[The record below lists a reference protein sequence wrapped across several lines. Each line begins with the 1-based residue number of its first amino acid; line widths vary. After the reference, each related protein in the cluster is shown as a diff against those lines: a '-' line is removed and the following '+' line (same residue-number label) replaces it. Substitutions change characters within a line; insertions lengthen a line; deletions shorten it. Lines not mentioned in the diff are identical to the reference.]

1 MSTSLTI
8 PSSLFLTLLIIIGL
22 FFFIR
27 ASVKDRTEARNI
39 ALPLS
44 PPDALEYLVKHF
56 QGRYYQVIQQDPQ
69 TQTIILQGVVAPSW
83 FLCLFLTLLA
93 AIGLFAL
100 ALVLS
105 ITVPAGHNN
114 WYALAILS
122 PLAGLFYWRGAGREE
137 KISIQPQSTESTKT
151 IARVE
156 AHRDELRILEESLSQ
171 INPGE

>member
-39 ALPLS
+39 VLPFS

-56 QGRYYQVIQQDPQ
+56 QGRYYQIVQQDPQ
-69 TQTIILQGVVAPSW
+69 TQTVILQGVVAPSL

-93 AIGLFAL
+93 AIGLLAL

-105 ITVPAGHNN
+105 ITVAANN
-114 WYALAILS
+114 AWYALVILS
-122 PLAGLFYWRGAGREE
+122 PLAGIFYWRGAGREE
-137 KISIQPQSTESTKT
+137 KISIQPQSTENTKT

-156 AHRDELRILEESLSQ
+156 AHRDELRILEESLTQ
-171 INPGE
+171 MNAGE